1 MKWQINYSR
10 SALRF
15 IDQQNIRDDVR
26 ELLIKFLRKLEGKAA
41 NVDLKKLD
49 GDWEGYYRVRKQ
61 KIRIIFE
68 IHKKKLSMLK
78 RWIFEAVY
86 TNKKSTQHHV

>member
-10 SALRF
+10 SALKF
-15 IDQQNIRDDVR
+15 IDQQNIRDDVK
-26 ELLIKFLRKLEGKAA
+26 ELLIKFLRKIEGKAA

-68 IHKKKLSMLK
+68 IHKTEKIIYVEKVDFRGS
-78 RWIFEAVY
+78 VY
-86 TNKKSTQHHV
+86 K